1 LDVAKRIGFGYLGG
15 LLLPLILLPVAAYNT
30 MGGHSLMYLGIYASP
45 VGMLAAI
52 AYSDVK
58 RRFQLIA
65 TLVRT
70 LSTCIVLFAVLLVLA
85 QLEDYSPFF
94 KNDSWMLIP
103 ILGPMLACGA
113 TEFILGKR
121 RIA

>member
-1 LDVAKRIGFGYLGG
+1 MGVAKRIGFGYLGG

-30 MGGHSLMYLGIYASP
+30 MGGHSLTYLGIYASP

-70 LSTCIVLFAVLLVLA
+70 LSTCVVLFALLLVLA
-85 QLEDYSPFF
+85 QLEDFSPFF
-94 KNDSWMLIP
+94 KNDSWMRIP
-103 ILGPMLACGA
+103 ILGPMLARGA
-113 TEFILGKR
+113 TEFILSKR